1 MIVPKANNDIF
12 FKELLLAKVTNATR
26 YVVNRDTI
34 IEFSHQIICDFTNMD
49 KSNVRLVENV
59 M

>member
-34 IEFSHQIICDFTNMD
+34 IEFSRQIICDFTNMD